1 MRRRA
6 GIIRQPG
13 IAREDSANVT
23 SPRPA
28 FPDPSALV
36 AAKIAA
42 FGDDP
47 DFVTALARGLG
58 VLLAL
63 SDKKRRMSIAQV
75 SHRTGIP
82 RAAARRSL
90 HTLEKLGFVAADDA
104 RRFYLRPR
112 VLSFSHGY
120 LSASPIAVLAQPIL
134 DRLGDSLR
142 EACSLAMLDGDEIVY
157 IARSSSSR
165 IMSPA
170 LNVGRRLPAYCT
182 SIGHVMLA
190 HLPQDELNDYLAHA
204 RFHPYT
210 DYTPTSAEKLLPAAG
225 RGPRIGI
232 RVREPADGAAP
243 VHAGGSGP
251 RRGRA
256 LRRGDQR
263 HPAGTIGRPQGNG
276 GAFLPAIARGRPGT
290 RFAAAAV
297 INARRWR
304 GRMRSRFGYHAYDY
318 SAKCRRRFALDSA
331 IDDRRRG
338 SAMTNALEHEAVPEE
353 ASTPSASAASNSSSS
368 PRRSRRRSAA
378 CSRSWDSVRSR
389 GTDPGKSNSTGR
401 GR

>member
-1 MRRRA
+1 MRSPPR
-6 GIIRQPG
+6 ILQQPG
-13 IAREDSANVT
+13 IARDKSATVA
-23 SPRPA
+23 SARPA
-28 FPDPSALV
+28 LPDPSALV
-36 AAKIAA
+36 ADKIAE

-63 SDKKRRMSIAQV
+63 SDKRRRVSIAQI

-120 LSASPIAVLAQPIL
+120 LSASPIAVLAQTVL
-134 DRLGDSLR
+134 DRLSESLG
-142 EACSLAMLDGDEIVY
+142 EACSVAMLDGEEIVY

-190 HLPQDELNDYLAHA
+190 HMPQTELNEYLAQA

-210 DYTPTSAEKLLPAAG
+210 EYTPTSADKLLPLLAL
-225 RGPRIGI
+225 
-232 RVREPADGAAP
+232 VRESGFAFASQLMEPRLCTLAVP
-243 VHAGGSGP
+243 VRDAGGHYVAGINVILQ
-251 RRGRA
+251 GRLVDRNA
-256 LRRGDQR
+256 MAE
-263 HPAGTIGRPQGNG
+263 HFYRPLYDASLQLGSLL
-276 GAFLPAIARGRPGT
+276 LP
-290 RFAAAAV
+290 
-297 INARRWR
+297 
-304 GRMRSRFGYHAYDY
+304 
-318 SAKCRRRFALDSA
+318 
-331 IDDRRRG
+331 
-338 SAMTNALEHEAVPEE
+338 
-353 ASTPSASAASNSSSS
+353 
-368 PRRSRRRSAA
+368 
-378 CSRSWDSVRSR
+378 
-389 GTDPGKSNSTGR
+389 
-401 GR
+401 